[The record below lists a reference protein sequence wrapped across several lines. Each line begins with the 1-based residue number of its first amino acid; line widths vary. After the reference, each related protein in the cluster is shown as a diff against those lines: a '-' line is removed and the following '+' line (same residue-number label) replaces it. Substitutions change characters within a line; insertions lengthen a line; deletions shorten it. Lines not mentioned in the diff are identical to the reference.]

1 MNVVSAPFKSM
12 ILNPD
17 ISTLKG
23 CPCQALE
30 LTSVVQHRRYTMTM
44 MCLTV
49 EPSVNY

>member
-1 MNVVSAPFKSM
+1 MNVVPAPFKSI

-23 CPCQALE
+23 LSCQALE
-30 LTSVVQHRRYTMTM
+30 LTSVAQHSRSAMTK
-44 MCLTV
+44 MCLAV

>member
-1 MNVVSAPFKSM
+1 MNVVPVPFKSM
-12 ILNPD
+12 TLDLD

-23 CPCQALE
+23 LSCQALE
-30 LTSVVQHRRYTMTM
+30 LACVAQHSWYTMTK

>member
-1 MNVVSAPFKSM
+1 MSVVPGPFKSM

-23 CPCQALE
+23 LSCQALE
-30 LTSVVQHRRYTMTM
+30 LTSVAQHSRYTMTKM
-44 MCLTV
+44 YLTA